1 MRHAWGEEVRTY
13 KLNYVDMDEI
23 LINVKEIVS
32 PTAMVT
38 IYKPE
43 KTLIIEDIPMHLDRV
58 EQVLKKVDVPPRQVL
73 IEAKILEVQLTDD
86 MALGVDWNLAYD
98 HFETSG
104 NLLTQ
109 GFALR
114 KNSGAQGLFFE
125 SVSDNF
131 SAFLDALETTSK
143 VNTLSTPKLIA
154 ISGKKAEIIVG
165 GKLGYYVTTT
175 TNTATLQ
182 SVEFLET
189 GTLLVL
195 TPHIMDDGNIIME
208 VHPEV
213 SDGTVTLGLPSESTT
228 ELTTTL
234 IAEDGGTI
242 FLGGLI
248 KDRKEDLRDQVP
260 GLGCLP
266 LFGTLFGRT
275 YNATQKTEIIVLITP
290 HIVTPK
296 TRILVTE
303 DSERV
308 DDVEEQ
314 LKGKRSLRELIPG
327 LQ

>member
-1 MRHAWGEEVRTY
+1 
-13 KLNYVDMDEI
+13 
-23 LINVKEIVS
+23 
-32 PTAMVT
+32 
-38 IYKPE
+38 
-43 KTLIIEDIPMHLDRV
+43 MHLDRV
-58 EQVLKKVDVPPRQVL
+58 ESVLKKVDVPPRQVL

-86 MALGVDWNLAYD
+86 MALGVDWNLAFD
-98 HFETSG
+98 HFSTSG
-104 NLLTQ
+104 NLLSQ

-114 KNSGAQGLFFE
+114 KASGAQGLFFE
-125 SVSDNF
+125 SSSDHF
-131 SAFLDALETTSK
+131 SAFLDALETNSR
-143 VNTLSTPKLIA
+143 VNTLSTPKLVA
-154 ISGKKAEIIVG
+154 LNGKQAEIIVG

-208 VHPEV
+208 IHPEV
-213 SDGTVTLGLPSESTT
+213 SDGSVTAGLPAESTT

-248 KDRKEDLRDQVP
+248 RDRKEDLRDQVP

-266 LFGTLFGRT
+266 LFGALFGRS
-275 YNATQKTEIIVLITP
+275 YNSTQKTEIIVLITP

-296 TRILVTE
+296 NKILVTE
-303 DSERV
+303 DLPRV
-308 DDVEEQ
+308 DEMKEQ
-314 LKGKRSLRELIPG
+314 LDRKRSLREVIPG